1 MNKVWR
7 YGIPPSFILTKM
19 LYNMETIKMFSF
31 CKDVYYVIGKEN
43 ACFYDLNRKRL
54 LHCSK
59 DYINIAKKAIENKD
73 YTPNSDELNIF
84 NRLLNEQ
91 IIQKKRFNT

>member
-19 LYNMETIKMFSF
+19 LYNMETIKMYSF

-43 ACFYDLNRKRL
+43 ACFYDLNRK
-54 LHCSK
+54 K
-59 DYINIAKKAIENKD
+59 EN
-73 YTPNSDELNIF
+73 
-84 NRLLNEQ
+84 
-91 IIQKKRFNT
+91 